1 MIEMTRAK
9 NILTGGA
16 VLIIAGLG
24 AFYLWQRGPEPAPV
38 KSEQPATV
46 LSPGQLRFPTGAPQ
60 LASLR
65 ITAAEEAPVPLAE
78 PLSGRITYNENVT
91 ARVSSPVAGRVISL
105 KAQPGDAVKLGDTLM
120 VLDSPDYAASV
131 ADLRKAEADQ
141 IRKQQ
146 SYERAK
152 TLYEG
157 QVLARKDLELADA
170 DLRQSQAETVRTRLR
185 LRNLRADPTEAG
197 QLALRAPLAGIVADR
212 QANPGMEVRPDLQT
226 PLFVVTDPKR
236 LWVLI
241 DLPERNLGKVKVG
254 LPVTVEV
261 DAYPGERFV
270 AVIERV
276 GEVVDA
282 TTRRVQVRCAVSNP
296 ERRLKPEMYARVTLI
311 ADENKKT
318 VRVPNSAL
326 VTQGLY
332 AYAFIEIEPGV
343 FQRREVTLSV
353 QDREYSYVAAGIKPR
368 ERVVTTGA
376 LLLNSELSSG
386 S

>member
-1 MIEMTRAK
+1 MTRTPK
-9 NILTGGA
+9 IILSIA
-16 VLIIAGLG
+16 VLVAVLACGFFLKE
-24 AFYLWQRGPEPAPV
+24 RESAPSAA

-46 LSPGQLRFPTGAPQ
+46 LASGQLRFPSGAPQ
-60 LASLR
+60 LAALKIS
-65 ITAAEEAPVPLAE
+65 AAEEAPVPLAE

-91 ARVSSPVAGRVISL
+91 ARVSSPVAGRVVTL
-105 KAQPGDAVKLGDTLM
+105 KVQPGDAVRQGDTLM

-141 IRKQQ
+141 MRKQQ

-152 TLYEG
+152 TLFEG

-185 LRNLRADPTEAG
+185 LRNLRAEPTEAG
-197 QLALRAPLAGIVADR
+197 QLALRAPVSGIVADR
-212 QANPGMEVRPDLQT
+212 QANPGMEVRPDMQA
-226 PLFVVTDPKR
+226 PLFVVTDPKL

-270 AVIERV
+270 AVIERI
-276 GEVVDA
+276 GEVVD
-282 TTRRVQVRCAVSNP
+282 TVTRRIQVRCGVSNP
-296 ERRLKPEMYARVTLI
+296 GRRLKPEMYARVTLI
-311 ADENKKT
+311 ADEKT
-318 VRVPNSAL
+318 RAVRVPNSAL
-326 VTQGLY
+326 VTQGV
-332 AYAFIEIEPGV
+332 YAFAFVEIEAGV
-343 FQRREVTLSV
+343 FQRRKVTLSV
-353 QDREYSYVAAGIKPR
+353 QDREFSYIEEGVKPG

-376 LLLNSELSSG
+376 LLLNSELASG